1 METRKITYAAAIC
14 EAIDEE
20 MERDEN
26 VMLIGEDVAGVGG
39 TWKTSVGLLDKY
51 GEWRVRNAPISEMGF
66 SGLAT
71 GAAMMGAR
79 PIVEIM
85 FCDFSTVCFD
95 MIVNQMAKMRY
106 MTGGMVKVPIVVRMP
121 MGAGRS
127 GGGHHSQSLHAL
139 YAHIP
144 GLKVVLPSSAADA
157 KGLLKTAIRDD
168 NPVVFMEAKME
179 YAKKFDVPQGEYTI
193 PFGKCNILKAGEDIT
208 IVACG
213 ASANKALKA
222 AKKLSELGIEA
233 EVVDPRTILPLDS
246 EGIIA
251 SVRKTGR
258 LLVVDEGTE
267 SYGISGEITYQ
278 VVNKAFDALKAP
290 VERLCTPDIIIPFSP
305 ALEFPVLV
313 DDDKILAKV
322 KAMLGK

>member
-26 VMLIGEDVAGVGG
+26 VITLGEDVAGVGG

-51 GEWRVRNAPISEMGF
+51 GAWRVRNTPISEMGF
-66 SGLAT
+66 SGLAV
-71 GAAMMGAR
+71 GAAMFGAR

-85 FCDFSTVCFD
+85 YCDFSTVCFD
-95 MIVNQMAKMRY
+95 MIVNQAAKLRY
-106 MTGGMVKVPIVVRMP
+106 MTGGMVKMPIVFRMP

-127 GGGHHSQSLHAL
+127 GGGNHSQSLHAL

-144 GLKVVLPSSAADA
+144 GLKVVVPSSAADA

-168 NPVVFMEAKME
+168 SAVVFMENKME
-179 YAKKFDVPQGEYTI
+179 YPKKSPVPEGEYTI
-193 PFGKCNILKAGEDIT
+193 PFGKCNTLRSGSDIT
-208 IVACG
+208 IVAVG
-213 ASANKALKA
+213 VSANKAMNA
-222 AKKLSELGIEA
+222 AEKLAELGIDA
-233 EVVDPRTILPLDS
+233 EIIDPRTILPLDS
-246 EGIIA
+246 DGIA
-251 SVRKTGR
+251 VSVRKTGR
-258 LLVVDEGTE
+258 LLIVDEGTE

-278 VVNKAFDALKAP
+278 VVKKAFDALQAP
-290 VERLCTPDIIIPFSP
+290 VERLCMPDIIIPFSP

-313 DDDKILAKV
+313 DADKIIAKV
-322 KAMLGK
+322 KAMLNK

>member
-1 METRKITYAAAIC
+1 MRKITYAAAIC

-26 VMLIGEDVAGVGG
+26 VMIIGEDVAGVGG

-51 GEWRVRNAPISEMGF
+51 GAWRVRNAPISEMGF
-66 SGLAT
+66 SGLAV

-95 MIVNQMAKMRY
+95 MIVNQAAKLRY
-106 MTGGMVKVPIVVRMP
+106 MTGGMVKMPIVFRMP

-127 GGGHHSQSLHAL
+127 GAGNHSQSLHAL

-144 GLKVVLPSSAADA
+144 GLKVVVPSCAADA

-168 NPVVFMEAKME
+168 NAVVFMEAKME
-179 YAKKFDVPQGEYTI
+179 YAKKYPVPEGEYTI
-193 PFGKCNILKAGEDIT
+193 PFGKCNILRPGNDIT
-208 IVACG
+208 IVAYG
-213 ASANKALKA
+213 ASANKALA
-222 AKKLSELGIEA
+222 AAERLAELGIDA

-246 EGIIA
+246 DGIAA

-258 LLVVDEGTE
+258 LLIVDEGTE

-278 VVNKAFDALKAP
+278 VTKKAFGALQAP

-313 DDDKILAKV
+313 DADKIITKV
-322 KAMLGK
+322 KTMLNK